1 MNDRATERLLELQD
15 HLIAAIDLLTEEIT
29 NAPNTA
35 TACLRA
41 GYLSDIYRISQR
53 IAEEE
58 WPL

>member
-1 MNDRATERLLELQD
+1 MNEEWNPNMGDVMARLLTT
-15 HLIAAIDLLTEEIT
+15 ADLLIEEIT
-29 NAPNTA
+29 NAPNIA

-41 GYLSDIYRISQR
+41 GYLSDIYRITQR

>member
-1 MNDRATERLLELQD
+1 MNEEWSQNMGDVMARLL
-15 HLIAAIDLLTEEIT
+15 ATADLLIEEIT

-41 GYLSDIYRISQR
+41 GYLSDIYRVTQR

>member
-1 MNDRATERLLELQD
+1 MNEEWNPNMGDVMVRLLTT
-15 HLIAAIDLLTEEIT
+15 ADLLVEEIT

-41 GYLSDIYRISQR
+41 GCLSDIYRNTQR

>member
-1 MNDRATERLLELQD
+1 MNEEWNPNMGDVMVRLLTT
-15 HLIAAIDLLTEEIT
+15 ADLLVEEIT

-41 GYLSDIYRISQR
+41 GYLSDIYRITQR
-53 IAEEE
+53 IAEDE